1 MAAASEPSG
10 QVHDDVLDGQPPPGF
25 ESEDRR
31 SDAPER
37 PPEPSFRYSSR
48 KDDSETGSS
57 RDTGANGDP
66 ADRIRS
72 NTTPSEWDDSRWGW
86 GRSQETHS
94 WGEEW
99 ERPGEQQS
107 RQTDAWG
114 RRASWETGI
123 SFNSGGDDR
132 QAWRPEDPWS
142 QGRDPWSTGKNDG
155 WHGWAADDGAWRV
168 PRADPQADGRAGH
181 GRGNDHAEDQRGQW
195 VSWKA
200 DCGRPTWPGDFDVGF
215 RAYEERGGGH
225 RPAGRASEKLNVP
238 SFTGEDIEDL
248 GGSARSY
255 LRQVEAWRRMTYLST
270 SQQGL
275 VLYQNLG
282 GKAWIAA
289 EELSVK
295 TLASDKGV
303 DYLIAWIN
311 ARFLDLEVARIGRAF
326 SDFFRRLRRKPNQT
340 IREYNTE
347 YDRLHARLREV
358 GCSLP
363 EECAAWLYL
372 DRMQLEEA
380 QELNLL
386 ASVGNCYSLHRLQQ
400 AAVLHD
406 RGQRKPWE
414 GNRPRKP
421 HSAHITDNADGGLG
435 DDGSRSGSELE
446 DGVPEDVAIAYAT
459 YQSAKEKYKEQTKA
473 RGYQGDRGEKSK
485 QKGGDMSH
493 EEKVKLMKSRSFC
506 SSCGKKGHWHR
517 DPECPNHGRGVFA
530 LKYEGTGLVGI
541 TDTACAKSVAGT
553 SWLQAY
559 SDQIEKI
566 HKKPELVRESEA
578 FRFGTGK
585 IHHSS
590 FHVVISFKL
599 GAKVVELKTSIING
613 DVPLLLSKGAL
624 AQMGMV
630 FDVAANCADF
640 GAVGLKAFELI
651 TTSSGHPAIPIV
663 PASPAQSAVRLV
675 ISDHDPSSNGQYTAF
690 AVSAFSTLRPKPD
703 PTTTSDSVQCF
714 PTDSKVQQYRIFYDK
729 KLSTEVKELLT
740 QDRLPAQSF
749 IAWWGQTKITS
760 DFWLEGEFAWHRMTR
775 RKLLSRCSGL
785 AEVLLPSIA
794 CHALLPLIRIV
805 MSAPCP
811 PTSRPPAINK
821 MSKTQ
826 LLAECNRLGLVVH
839 HGWSC
844 PEIKAVIME
853 DRMNKAES
861 EPGYIMKS
869 IAKLNLPEL
878 KQKADSLNVQY
889 PSNVTKGALLRLVR
903 ESLNTPAT
911 ELMQIGKFRGYEFG
925 EIPDSYGSWAL
936 KEIKMSSNAHPELV
950 RYARWW
956 EENQKKRYSGTGTFE
971 ENAIVPFPSD
981 MASDSGTSSSWGVI
995 HDRTSGSDMPHPV
1008 MARSQKRT
1016 KEQNDGEKMEAES
1029 DPQALEEIQALETK
1043 LAILKEKAKTGGKG
1057 HKGGHVPKEKGA
1069 GEEIYEHEGSHFGS
1083 KTSVQKGGCCG
1094 RDDPTTHSGHFISQ
1108 EDLRRGLE
1116 KQSINYA
1123 CQAANAHEADAFEGA
1138 LAEGD
1143 FSFVKLEQLLRG
1155 IGISEK
1161 NNGRPGLHGHE
1172 GVPMKYHTFGLFSH
1186 GGVFGVTNNTKNYS
1200 SVVKYVNAFGRHH
1213 LGPKAKWTSVTLTH
1227 DAGAEVHHDYNNLRD
1242 TSSYVVSLGQDAGG
1256 GLWVEDRK
1264 VKEEDIEHGTV
1275 KWRRLPNG
1283 RWLPGRIVDTKENF
1297 YELDPFLKHAVEPWT
1312 GTRWSLVFHTTRN
1325 FVKIGRELRSF
1336 LKGCGFPLPGRVN
1349 STHKTDL
1356 VIDDE
1361 KSKKPGK
1368 VTRRTIFNNAA
1379 KISVMI
1385 ATLISAATSY
1395 MATYTLPEVEAAPI
1409 VIFEIGSTEA
1419 TEEAVAL
1426 GKDVFEPMDW
1436 ETFASPEGKGT
1447 AHHIIHGA
1455 SPKELKVALGGK
1467 PDSCNEAL
1475 LELIEQ
1481 QLHEGGAVVV
1491 EGETSDSLFLDE
1503 KFQGILENHTQ
1514 YVTQSDLAK
1523 QVVMYKSRP
1532 DRLPVRGQNRVHHVC
1547 AVEQV
1552 QQHRQG
1558 RDEVVMDG
1566 SGIVFGEG
1574 TPPRVASA
1582 LRRLHQNLG
1591 HPRQADLIRHLR
1603 LAGCDNEILKGARSL
1618 RCQVCDANVAP
1629 RIARPSVVPQLCDW
1643 NDTVGVDIF
1652 YAHDIDD
1659 KKHTFLSVVDYGTT
1673 LHQVVRVDGQSS
1685 DDIEGKFNELWILP
1699 YGPPKVVVADLDG
1712 GVQGAIGR
1720 LCEWHNIGMR
1730 SIAAQSHWQAG
1741 MVERQ
1746 QAWWK
1751 NIWEKLVYQLSIGE
1765 EEVDIAV
1772 PIVNGAKND
1781 LRRRCGHSPSQWVF
1795 GRAPRLPEDL
1805 QDPDGG
1811 NFVTWDVSEDSRFQ
1825 RQSAMR
1831 AAARVA
1837 FHQSQVD
1844 SRLRKAL
1851 LQRTRTTPRPIE
1863 IGESVHFW
1871 HKPKNRRRGQWTG
1884 PAVVVGK
1891 EGNNYWISNNGR
1903 CRLTSP
1909 EHIRGSTPEEVGAFL
1924 AMKGTQQEVEKLLE
1938 YDPDGDEAFE
1948 DDDDLISDYVPDDLE
1963 MADPDD
1969 EGPVLEP
1976 GLEEQPSPLPS
1987 RRLKRK
1993 TAVAELETAEHEA
2006 MMLRSD
2012 LTRRG
2017 VEKRKEKELKWN
2029 EIPQEVHDKFLHA
2042 ERVQWE
2048 EHLSYDAL
2056 QPLTTSESERA
2067 RQQVPAERILRCR
2080 WAYKDKNYSKRREGG
2095 GDIPWKC
2102 KSRLVI
2108 AGHTDPDL
2116 GSEFLSTDAPTLSR
2130 CGLACLL
2137 QLAAC
2142 GLGDSDPWSLSAGDI
2157 KCAFLTGSYLTRE
2170 LYMHQPKTGFPGM
2183 LPGQLVKIKKNVFGL
2198 ATSPH
2203 EWWGDLQEGFKGCS
2217 IVDEAGR
2224 ELRFDQ
2230 CALDP
2235 CIFVLREWKNGHFT
2249 GPPAAYVG
2257 CHVDDLLVVAPRSL
2271 KKKIEEALSA
2281 AFPIDSW
2288 EEDAFEFLGALI
2300 IVHSDKVMV
2309 SQEKYAATRLF
2320 NLDIPIKAKDEDE
2333 ADKELQSDNRSLIGA
2348 LSWLSAQSRPD
2359 LTCSVSMAQQLQKSP
2374 TIGDLRFTNAIAA
2387 KAQQFKQHGL
2397 IFKPIQ
2403 RDRMMFVVFHDAAW
2417 ANVPEPDPQEDY
2429 YVLTAEDNL
2438 AGLQDEGPYKNKEE
2452 GRKAKK
2458 GNSRV
2463 ASQIGVLVTF
2473 VDKGSLN
2480 GNPGN
2485 FSIADWKSR
2494 AGQRVCRSTFGAE
2507 TQACAEGLETGQYI
2521 RSMWESLI
2529 SGELVTVENAIT
2541 PILCLSDCRS
2551 LYDHLNK
2558 QGVPRVPTDKRLA
2571 VDLAALRQALRSE
2584 MWSEDLPIGWIP
2596 GSTQKGDILTK
2607 PQSPAEW
2614 WEGMQQPLVLPLA
2627 HGRGGALIG
2636 NRPKKTEGI
2645 WSEWKRKG
2653 RTLDA

>member
-1 MAAASEPSG
+1 
-10 QVHDDVLDGQPPPGF
+10 
-25 ESEDRR
+25 
-31 SDAPER
+31 
-37 PPEPSFRYSSR
+37 
-48 KDDSETGSS
+48 
-57 RDTGANGDP
+57 
-66 ADRIRS
+66 
-72 NTTPSEWDDSRWGW
+72 
-86 GRSQETHS
+86 
-94 WGEEW
+94 
-99 ERPGEQQS
+99 
-107 RQTDAWG
+107 
-114 RRASWETGI
+114 
-123 SFNSGGDDR
+123 
-132 QAWRPEDPWS
+132 
-142 QGRDPWSTGKNDG
+142 
-155 WHGWAADDGAWRV
+155 
-168 PRADPQADGRAGH
+168 
-181 GRGNDHAEDQRGQW
+181 
-195 VSWKA
+195 
-200 DCGRPTWPGDFDVGF
+200 
-215 RAYEERGGGH
+215 
-225 RPAGRASEKLNVP
+225 
-238 SFTGEDIEDL
+238 
-248 GGSARSY
+248 
-255 LRQVEAWRRMTYLST
+255 
-270 SQQGL
+270 
-275 VLYQNLG
+275 
-282 GKAWIAA
+282 
-289 EELSVK
+289 
-295 TLASDKGV
+295 
-303 DYLIAWIN
+303 
-311 ARFLDLEVARIGRAF
+311 
-326 SDFFRRLRRKPNQT
+326 
-340 IREYNTE
+340 
-347 YDRLHARLREV
+347 
-358 GCSLP
+358 
-363 EECAAWLYL
+363 
-372 DRMQLEEA
+372 
-380 QELNLL
+380 
-386 ASVGNCYSLHRLQQ
+386 
-400 AAVLHD
+400 
-406 RGQRKPWE
+406 
-414 GNRPRKP
+414 
-421 HSAHITDNADGGLG
+421 
-435 DDGSRSGSELE
+435 
-446 DGVPEDVAIAYAT
+446 
-459 YQSAKEKYKEQTKA
+459 
-473 RGYQGDRGEKSK
+473 
-485 QKGGDMSH
+485 
-493 EEKVKLMKSRSFC
+493 
-506 SSCGKKGHWHR
+506 
-517 DPECPNHGRGVFA
+517 
-530 LKYEGTGLVGI
+530 
-541 TDTACAKSVAGT
+541 
-553 SWLQAY
+553 
-559 SDQIEKI
+559 
-566 HKKPELVRESEA
+566 
-578 FRFGTGK
+578 
-585 IHHSS
+585 
-590 FHVVISFKL
+590 
-599 GAKVVELKTSIING
+599 
-613 DVPLLLSKGAL
+613 
-624 AQMGMV
+624 
-630 FDVAANCADF
+630 
-640 GAVGLKAFELI
+640 
-651 TTSSGHPAIPIV
+651 
-663 PASPAQSAVRLV
+663 
-675 ISDHDPSSNGQYTAF
+675 
-690 AVSAFSTLRPKPD
+690 
-703 PTTTSDSVQCF
+703 
-714 PTDSKVQQYRIFYDK
+714 
-729 KLSTEVKELLT
+729 
-740 QDRLPAQSF
+740 
-749 IAWWGQTKITS
+749 
-760 DFWLEGEFAWHRMTR
+760 
-775 RKLLSRCSGL
+775 
-785 AEVLLPSIA
+785 
-794 CHALLPLIRIV
+794 
-805 MSAPCP
+805 
-811 PTSRPPAINK
+811 
-821 MSKTQ
+821 
-826 LLAECNRLGLVVH
+826 
-839 HGWSC
+839 
-844 PEIKAVIME
+844 
-853 DRMNKAES
+853 
-861 EPGYIMKS
+861 
-869 IAKLNLPEL
+869 
-878 KQKADSLNVQY
+878 
-889 PSNVTKGALLRLVR
+889 
-903 ESLNTPAT
+903 
-911 ELMQIGKFRGYEFG
+911 MQI
-925 EIPDSYGSWAL
+925 
-936 KEIKMSSNAHPELV
+936 
-950 RYARWW
+950 
-956 EENQKKRYSGTGTFE
+956 
-971 ENAIVPFPSD
+971 
-981 MASDSGTSSSWGVI
+981 
-995 HDRTSGSDMPHPV
+995 
-1008 MARSQKRT
+1008 
-1016 KEQNDGEKMEAES
+1016 
-1029 DPQALEEIQALETK
+1029 
-1043 LAILKEKAKTGGKG
+1043 
-1057 HKGGHVPKEKGA
+1057 
-1069 GEEIYEHEGSHFGS
+1069 
-1083 KTSVQKGGCCG
+1083 GGCCG

-1143 FSFVKLEQLLRG
+1143 FSFVKLKQLLRG

-1213 LGPKAKWTSVTLTH
+1213 LGPKAEWTSVTLTH

-1699 YGPPKVVVADLDG
+1699 FGPPKVVVADLDG

-1924 AMKGTQQEVEKLLE
+1924 AMKGTA
-1938 YDPDGDEAFE
+1938 G
-1948 DDDDLISDYVPDDLE
+1948 
-1963 MADPDD
+1963 
-1969 EGPVLEP
+1969 
-1976 GLEEQPSPLPS
+1976 S
-1987 RRLKRK
+1987 R
-1993 TAVAELETAEHEA
+1993 E
-2006 MMLRSD
+2006 
-2012 LTRRG
+2012 
-2017 VEKRKEKELKWN
+2017 
-2029 EIPQEVHDKFLHA
+2029 
-2042 ERVQWE
+2042 
-2048 EHLSYDAL
+2048 
-2056 QPLTTSESERA
+2056 
-2067 RQQVPAERILRCR
+2067 
-2080 WAYKDKNYSKRREGG
+2080 
-2095 GDIPWKC
+2095 
-2102 KSRLVI
+2102 
-2108 AGHTDPDL
+2108 
-2116 GSEFLSTDAPTLSR
+2116 
-2130 CGLACLL
+2130 
-2137 QLAAC
+2137 
-2142 GLGDSDPWSLSAGDI
+2142 
-2157 KCAFLTGSYLTRE
+2157 
-2170 LYMHQPKTGFPGM
+2170 
-2183 LPGQLVKIKKNVFGL
+2183 
-2198 ATSPH
+2198 
-2203 EWWGDLQEGFKGCS
+2203 
-2217 IVDEAGR
+2217 
-2224 ELRFDQ
+2224 
-2230 CALDP
+2230 
-2235 CIFVLREWKNGHFT
+2235 
-2249 GPPAAYVG
+2249 
-2257 CHVDDLLVVAPRSL
+2257 APR
-2271 KKKIEEALSA
+2271 
-2281 AFPIDSW
+2281 
-2288 EEDAFEFLGALI
+2288 
-2300 IVHSDKVMV
+2300 V
-2309 SQEKYAATRLF
+2309 
-2320 NLDIPIKAKDEDE
+2320 
-2333 ADKELQSDNRSLIGA
+2333 
-2348 LSWLSAQSRPD
+2348 RP
-2359 LTCSVSMAQQLQKSP
+2359 
-2374 TIGDLRFTNAIAA
+2374 RW
-2387 KAQQFKQHGL
+2387 
-2397 IFKPIQ
+2397 
-2403 RDRMMFVVFHDAAW
+2403 R
-2417 ANVPEPDPQEDY
+2417 
-2429 YVLTAEDNL
+2429 
-2438 AGLQDEGPYKNKEE
+2438 
-2452 GRKAKK
+2452 
-2458 GNSRV
+2458 
-2463 ASQIGVLVTF
+2463 
-2473 VDKGSLN
+2473 
-2480 GNPGN
+2480 
-2485 FSIADWKSR
+2485 
-2494 AGQRVCRSTFGAE
+2494 
-2507 TQACAEGLETGQYI
+2507 
-2521 RSMWESLI
+2521 
-2529 SGELVTVENAIT
+2529 
-2541 PILCLSDCRS
+2541 
-2551 LYDHLNK
+2551 
-2558 QGVPRVPTDKRLA
+2558 
-2571 VDLAALRQALRSE
+2571 
-2584 MWSEDLPIGWIP
+2584 
-2596 GSTQKGDILTK
+2596 
-2607 PQSPAEW
+2607 
-2614 WEGMQQPLVLPLA
+2614 
-2627 HGRGGALIG
+2627 
-2636 NRPKKTEGI
+2636 
-2645 WSEWKRKG
+2645 
-2653 RTLDA
+2653 